1 MRANSIRALA
11 LDVGDARIGLAIS
24 DPGGVVCL
32 PIEAFVRSNESDDLA
47 AVVDLAKREGAET
60 IVVGLPLSLDGTHG
74 PAARKMRRFTSAL
87 RKSTDIPVE
96 SYDERFTTAEAEN
109 RLRAAGYEPSRDRAR
124 LDSMAAV
131 IILESFLSARAN
143 RTNRSSK

>member
-1 MRANSIRALA
+1 MRALA

-24 DPGGVVCL
+24 DPRGVVCL
-32 PIEAFVRSNESDDLA
+32 PIEALVRSKESDDLA
-47 AVVDLAKREGAET
+47 AVVDLAKREGSET

-74 PAARKMRRFTSAL
+74 PAARQMRRFTSSL
-87 RKSTDIPVE
+87 RKLADIPVE
-96 SYDERFTTAEAEN
+96 SYDERFTTTEAEN
-109 RLRAAGYEPSRDRAR
+109 RLRAAGYEPSRNRAR

-131 IILESFLSARAN
+131 IILESFLAARAN

>member
-1 MRANSIRALA
+1 VRALG

-24 DPGGVVCL
+24 DPNGVICL
-32 PIEAFVRSNESDDLA
+32 PIKALVRTEESDDLA
-47 AVVDLAKREGAET
+47 ALLDLAKREGAET
-60 IVVGLPLSLDGTHG
+60 IVVGLPLSLDGSHG

-87 RKSTDIPVE
+87 RKSADIPVE

-131 IILESFLSARAN
+131 IILESFLTTLASRI
-143 RTNRSSK
+143 NRSAK

>member
-1 MRANSIRALA
+1 MRALA

-24 DPGGVVCL
+24 DPNGIICL
-32 PIEAFVRSNESDDLA
+32 PIEALVRTEESDDLA
-47 AVVDLAKREGAET
+47 AVIETAKREGAEA

-87 RKSTDIPVE
+87 RKSADIPVE

-109 RLRAAGYEPSRDRAR
+109 RLRAAGFEPSRDRAR

-131 IILESFLSARAN
+131 IILESFLASRAN
-143 RTNRSSK
+143 RNNRRSQ

>member
-1 MRANSIRALA
+1 MRALA

-24 DPGGVVCL
+24 DPGGVICL
-32 PIEAFVRSNESDDLA
+32 PMEALVRTQESDDLA
-47 AVVDLAKREGAET
+47 AVIETATREGAEA

-87 RKSTDIPVE
+87 RKSADIPVE

-109 RLRAAGYEPSRDRAR
+109 RLRAAGFEPSRDRAR

-131 IILESFLSARAN
+131 IILESFLAAQAN
-143 RTNRSSK
+143 RNNRRS

>member
-1 MRANSIRALA
+1 MRALA

-24 DPGGVVCL
+24 DPNGIVCL
-32 PIEAFVRSNESDDLA
+32 PIEALVRSEESDDLA
-47 AVVDLAKREGAET
+47 AVIELATREGAET

-87 RKSTDIPVE
+87 RKSADIPVE

-131 IILESFLSARAN
+131 IILESFLAARAN
-143 RTNRSSK
+143 RINRRSK

>member
-1 MRANSIRALA
+1 MRALA

-24 DPGGVVCL
+24 DPRGVVCL
-32 PIEAFVRSNESDDLA
+32 PIEALVRSKESDDLA

-74 PAARKMRRFTSAL
+74 PAARQMRRFTSSL
-87 RKSTDIPVE
+87 RKLADIPVE
-96 SYDERFTTAEAEN
+96 SYDERFTTTEAEN
-109 RLRAAGYEPSRDRAR
+109 RLRAAGYEPSRNRAR

-131 IILESFLSARAN
+131 IILESFLAARAN

>member
-1 MRANSIRALA
+1 MRALA

-24 DPGGVVCL
+24 DPRGVVCL
-32 PIEAFVRSNESDDLA
+32 PIEALVRSKESDDLA

-74 PAARKMRRFTSAL
+74 PAARQMRRFTSSL
-87 RKSTDIPVE
+87 RKLADIPVE
-96 SYDERFTTAEAEN
+96 SYDERFTTTEAEN
-109 RLRAAGYEPSRDRAR
+109 RLRSAGYEPSRNRAR

-131 IILESFLSARAN
+131 IILESFLAARAN

>member
-1 MRANSIRALA
+1 MRALA

-32 PIEAFVRSNESDDLA
+32 PVEALVRSEELDDIA
-47 AVVDLAKREGAET
+47 AVLKLAEREGVET

-87 RKSTDIPVE
+87 RRSTDIPVE
-96 SYDERFTTAEAEN
+96 SWDERFTTAEAEG
-109 RLRAAGYEPSRDRAR
+109 RLRQAGFEPSKDRAR

-131 IILESFLSARAN
+131 IILESFLLARAN
-143 RTNRSSK
+143 RAGRSSS

>member
-1 MRANSIRALA
+1 MRALA

-24 DPGGVVCL
+24 DPRGVVCL
-32 PIEAFVRSNESDDLA
+32 PIEALVRSKESDDLA

-74 PAARKMRRFTSAL
+74 PAARQMRRFTSSL
-87 RKSTDIPVE
+87 RKLADIPVE
-96 SYDERFTTAEAEN
+96 SYDERFTTTEAEN
-109 RLRAAGYEPSRDRAR
+109 RLRAAGYEPSRNRAR

-131 IILESFLSARAN
+131 IIFESFLAARAN